1 MKSDT
6 IFLLLLAVLG
16 CRGAELPVLGTVP
29 GFALTDQTGARVG
42 LAELRGR
49 VWIADFIFTSC
60 AGICPG
66 MTARMA
72 EAQERLRD
80 LADLRLVSFTV
91 DPETDTVET
100 LARYGKRHGAEPGR
114 WHLLTG
120 ERAAIHRLSIE
131 GFKLGAGPAP
141 DGGPEPILHSSKLV
155 LVDRAGRIRGYYD
168 TEEEAVVER
177 LLDDARR
184 LVGAPWFLVL
194 PHVNAALNA
203 TSAVLLLSGWACI
216 RRKRIGAHKAFMLSA
231 VAVSL
236 LFLTSYVI
244 YHANA
249 GSKRFPGT
257 GPIRTVYLTILLTH
271 TVLAISLVPLVSVTL
286 RRALRA
292 DFVRHRRIARVTFPV
307 WVYVSVTGVI
317 VYWMLYHGRW

>member
-1 MKSDT
+1 
-6 IFLLLLAVLG
+6 
-16 CRGAELPVLGTVP
+16 LPVLGPVP
-29 GFALTDQTGARVG
+29 EVALTDQSGARVG
-42 LAELRGR
+42 LAELRDR

-72 EAQERLRD
+72 ELQKRLAD
-80 LADLRLVSFTV
+80 APDLRLVSFSV
-91 DPETDTVET
+91 DPGTDTVET
-100 LARYGKRHGAEPGR
+100 LARYGKRHGVDPGR

-120 ERAAIHRLSIE
+120 DRAAIHRLSIE

-168 TEEEAVVER
+168 TEEESATARVEAGAR
-177 LLDDARR
+177 ALL
-184 LVGAPWFLVL
+184 GAPWYRAL
-194 PHVNAALNA
+194 PHLNAALNA

-216 RRKRIGAHKAFMLSA
+216 RRKRVGAHKALMLSA
-231 VAVSL
+231 VVVSL

-249 GSKRFPGT
+249 GSKRFPGAGT
-257 GPIRTVYLTILLTH
+257 IRTVYLGILLTH
-271 TVLAISLVPLVSVTL
+271 TVLAIALVPLVIVTL

-292 DFVRHRRIARVTFPV
+292 DFVRHKRIAKLTFPV